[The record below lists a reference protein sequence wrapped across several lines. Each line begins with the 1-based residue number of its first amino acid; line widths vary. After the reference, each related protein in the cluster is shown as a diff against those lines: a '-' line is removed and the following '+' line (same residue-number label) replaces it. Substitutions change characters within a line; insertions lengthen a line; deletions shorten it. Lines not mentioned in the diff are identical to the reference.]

1 MSLNKPLCISL
12 LAFLVAGCSTV
23 GPLFKGG
30 KGRKTAPSA
39 QVAETPAVPV
49 GQESCTPQADDLL
62 SLPDVDPD
70 GVRVVE
76 QPCIEVRKNRPT
88 ILFGETESAHIR
100 IPGRYNDPFPSSGE
114 LVVRLEEMKDEFC
127 YPYDGKLI
135 SPFGR
140 RGRSMHTGVDIKAV
154 PNDTIRAAFPGVV
167 RLSKYYSGYGNA
179 IVVRHYNGI
188 ETVYAHQSKNLVRV
202 NDVVE
207 AGQPIGLAGRT
218 GRATTEHLH
227 FELRVAGEPVNPT
240 MLIDTEKR
248 DLCVDN
254 TLYCYNRGG
263 RIRVA
268 TRPLAVGESPVST
281 STAYAAAA
289 PASSVP
295 ATKPSVA
302 AESPSAFQ
310 YHYVQKGETLSHIAK
325 RYSTTVAKLCSL
337 NGLNTK
343 SILQIKQRLRVK

>member
-1 MSLNKPLCISL
+1 MSLNKPFCISL

-39 QVAETPAVPV
+39 QVAAAPAV
-49 GQESCTPQADDLL
+49 QDSCTTQADDLL
-62 SLPDVDPD
+62 LLPDVDPD
-70 GVRVVE
+70 GVRVVG

-100 IPGRYNDPFPSSGE
+100 IPVCYNDPFPSSGE

-240 MLIDTEKR
+240 MLIDTDKR

-268 TRPLAVGESPVST
+268 TRPLAVGESPVGAST
-281 STAYAAAA
+281 TYAAAA
-289 PASSVP
+289 PASS
-295 ATKPSVA
+295 ASGTKPS
-302 AESPSAFQ
+302 AEGSGASAFR

-325 RYSTTVAKLCSL
+325 RYSTTVADLCSL
-337 NGLNTK
+337 NGLTTK

>member
-1 MSLNKPLCISL
+1 
-12 LAFLVAGCSTV
+12 
-23 GPLFKGG
+23 
-30 KGRKTAPSA
+30 
-39 QVAETPAVPV
+39 
-49 GQESCTPQADDLL
+49 
-62 SLPDVDPD
+62 
-70 GVRVVE
+70 
-76 QPCIEVRKNRPT
+76 
-88 ILFGETESAHIR
+88 
-100 IPGRYNDPFPSSGE
+100 
-114 LVVRLEEMKDEFC
+114 
-127 YPYDGKLI
+127 
-135 SPFGR
+135 
-140 RGRSMHTGVDIKAV
+140 
-154 PNDTIRAAFPGVV
+154 
-167 RLSKYYSGYGNA
+167 
-179 IVVRHYNGI
+179 
-188 ETVYAHQSKNLVRV
+188 
-202 NDVVE
+202 
-207 AGQPIGLAGRT
+207 
-218 GRATTEHLH
+218 
-227 FELRVAGEPVNPT
+227 VAGEPVNPT

>member
-1 MSLNKPLCISL
+1 MSLNKLFCLS
-12 LAFLVAGCSTV
+12 LVAFFATGCSTV
-23 GPLFKGG
+23 GSLFKS
-30 KGRKTAPSA
+30 KKSDP
-39 QVAETPAVPV
+39 QPPVAETSVASVPEDAD
-49 GQESCTPQADDLL
+49 ESQTDDSLL
-62 SLPDVDPD
+62 PEVDPD

-76 QPCIEVRKNRPT
+76 QPCIEIRKNRPT
-88 ILFGETESAHIR
+88 IVFGETESAHIR
-100 IPGRYNDPFPSSGE
+100 IPIRYNDPFPSSGE
-114 LVVRLEEMKDEFC
+114 LVVRLEELKDEFC
-127 YPYDGKLI
+127 YPYSGKLI

-227 FELRVAGEPVNPT
+227 FELRVAGEPVDPT
-240 MLIDTEKR
+240 MLIDTENR
-248 DLCVDN
+248 NLCTDN
-254 TLYCYNRGG
+254 TLYCYNRSG

-268 TRPLAVGESPVST
+268 THPLSVGETPSGASASGTTTAQTT
-281 STAYAAAA
+281 SGTK
-289 PASSVP
+289 SSSSGNGVP
-295 ATKPSVA
+295 AVSR
-302 AESPSAFQ
+302 

-325 RYSTTVAKLCSL
+325 RYSTTVAKLCAL
-337 NGLNTK
+337 NGIKST
-343 SILQIKQRLRVK
+343 SILQIKQKLRVR

>member
-1 MSLNKPLCISL
+1 MSLNKLFCLSLVAL
-12 LAFLVAGCSTV
+12 LATGCSTV
-23 GPLFKGG
+23 GSLFKS
-30 KGRKTAPSA
+30 KKSGRQSPATEMP
-39 QVAETPAVPV
+39 VPAVPE
-49 GQESCTPQADDLL
+49 ESCESQTDELL
-62 SLPDVDPD
+62 LPEVDPD

-88 ILFGETESAHIR
+88 IVFGETESAHIR
-100 IPGRYNDPFPSSGE
+100 IPIRYNDPFPSSGE
-114 LVVRLEEMKDEFC
+114 LVVRLEELKDEFC
-127 YPYDGKLI
+127 YPYCGKLI

-240 MLIDTEKR
+240 MLIDTENR
-248 DLCVDN
+248 DLCTGN

-268 TRPLAVGESPVST
+268 TRPLEIGELPEVPAVSGSAAT
-281 STAYAAAA
+281 QTASAAKSSSSGSGAS
-289 PASSVP
+289 ASS
-295 ATKPSVA
+295 
-302 AESPSAFQ
+302 Q

-337 NGLNTK
+337 NGIKPT
-343 SILQIKQRLRVK
+343 SILQIKQKLRVR